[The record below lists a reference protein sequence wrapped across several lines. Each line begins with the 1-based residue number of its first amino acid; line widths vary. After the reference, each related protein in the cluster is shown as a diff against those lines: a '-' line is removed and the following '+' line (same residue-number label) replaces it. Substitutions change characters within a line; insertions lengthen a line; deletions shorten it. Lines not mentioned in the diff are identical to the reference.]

1 MHVVEVS
8 QATALIRLE
17 NGCLAIS
24 TLEGQSARVP
34 IAEVGT
40 LVLSSP
46 HASCTVAAL
55 AALASTG
62 TSVVVCDHRMRP
74 AGMMLPFREH
84 SEVASRIQKQTS
96 AKDRLKQR
104 LWKSLIQSKITGQA
118 HVLAEMT
125 ESDHGLLRASKRV
138 RVGDPDNTEARA
150 ARRYWG
156 KLFGP
161 DFRRRRGTDMPNKML
176 DYGYAILRSAVV
188 RGICV
193 AGLHPSIGIHHH
205 NRANAFALADD
216 LIEPFRP
223 AVDLIVARITQGSA
237 TIEALTPSLKRS
249 LVACLESPITFE
261 GKQRSVRDAIGH
273 TCSSLAGVFLG
284 EREELSLPWIG

>member
-8 QATALIRLE
+8 QSAAFVRLE
-17 NGCLAIS
+17 NGCLSIS
-24 TLEGQSARVP
+24 TPEGRRSSVP
-34 IAEVGT
+34 VAEVGT

-46 HASCTVAAL
+46 QASCTAAAL
-55 AALASTG
+55 AALALRG

-84 SEVASRIQKQTS
+84 SGVATRIQAQTA

-104 LWKSLIQSKITGQA
+104 LWKALIKSKIAGQGS
-118 HVLAEMT
+118 VLAEVT
-125 ESDHGLLRASKRV
+125 GSDHGLLRACRRV

-161 DFRRRRGTDMPNKML
+161 NFRRRHGKDITNKML
-176 DYGYAILRSAVV
+176 DYSYAILRSAVV

-193 AGLHPSIGIHHH
+193 AGLHPSLGIHHQ

-216 LIEPFRP
+216 IIEPFRP
-223 AVDLIVARITQGSA
+223 TADLIVARVIQSESPA
-237 TIEALTPSLKRS
+237 KELTPHIKRT
-249 LVACLESPITFE
+249 LVACLESVITVGE
-261 GKQRSVRDAIGH
+261 KQRTVRDAIGH

-284 EREELSLPWIG
+284 EREDLSLPWIG

>member
-8 QATALIRLE
+8 QAAALVRLE

-24 TLEGQSARVP
+24 TPEGRGSSVP
-34 IAEVGT
+34 VAEVGT

-46 HASCTVAAL
+46 QACCTVAAL

-62 TSVVVCDHRMRP
+62 TSVVVCDYRMRP

-84 SEVASRIQKQTS
+84 SKVASRIQAQTA
-96 AKDRLKQR
+96 AKGRLKQR
-104 LWKSLIQSKITGQA
+104 LWQALIKSKIAGQA
-118 HVLAEMT
+118 SVLAEVT
-125 ESDHGLLRASKRV
+125 GSDHGLLRACRRV

-156 KLFGP
+156 KLFGST
-161 DFRRRRGTDMPNKML
+161 FRRRRGTDITNKML
-176 DYGYAILRSAVV
+176 DYTYAILRSTVV

-193 AGLHPSIGIHHH
+193 AGLHPSLGINHH

-216 LIEPFRP
+216 VIEPFRP
-223 AVDLIVARITQGSA
+223 AADLIVARAIQSESSA
-237 TIEALTPSLKRS
+237 EELTPHIKRT
-249 LVACLESPITFE
+249 LVACLESPITLA
-261 GKQRSVRDAIGH
+261 GKQRTVRDAIGH

>member
-8 QATALIRLE
+8 QAAALVRLE

-24 TLEGQSARVP
+24 TPEGHSARVP
-34 IAEVGT
+34 VAEVGT

-46 HASCTVAAL
+46 QASCTVAAL

-84 SEVASRIQKQTS
+84 SEVATRIQKQIST
-96 AKDRLKQR
+96 KDRLKQR
-104 LWKSLIQSKITGQA
+104 LWKCLIQSKITGQA
-118 HVLAEMT
+118 SVLAEMT
-125 ESDHGLLRASKRV
+125 GSDHGLLRASKRV

-150 ARRYWG
+150 ARRYWR

-161 DFRRRRGTDMPNKML
+161 AFRRRRGADMPNKML
-176 DYGYAILRSAVV
+176 DYSYAILRSAVV
-188 RGICV
+188 RSICV
-193 AGLHPSIGIHHH
+193 AGLHPSLGIHHH

-223 AVDLIVARITQGSA
+223 AADLFVAKCLPDTGGS
-237 TIEALTPSLKRS
+237 EDLSPPVKRS